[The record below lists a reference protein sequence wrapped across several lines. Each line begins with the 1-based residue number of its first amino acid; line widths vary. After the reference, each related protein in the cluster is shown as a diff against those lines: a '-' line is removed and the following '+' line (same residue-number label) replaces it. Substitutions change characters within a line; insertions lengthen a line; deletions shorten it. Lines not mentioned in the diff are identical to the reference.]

1 MRDFPGGPEVKIF
14 PFNVGGAGSI
24 SDWGAKT
31 HMPFGHKTKAILW
44 QNKKKN
50 QTPLKT
56 VHIKKKKKKEKKMV
70 MNEKNRLI

>member
-1 MRDFPGGPEVKIF
+1 MPQGPK
-14 PFNVGGAGSI
+14 
-24 SDWGAKT
+24 D
-31 HMPFGHKTKAILW
+31 
-44 QNKKKN
+44 QNIKQKQYCDKSKKKN

>member
-1 MRDFPGGPEVKIF
+1 MFRFSLLTLGVQVPSLIGELRP
-14 PFNVGGAGSI
+14 
-24 SDWGAKT
+24 T
-31 HMPFGHKTKAILW
+31 CLLAIK
-44 QNKKKN
+44 QKQYCDKSKKKK